1 MFTLIPAFKYGWQE
15 MHKKIWVFLLLT
27 LLYSLADISNS
38 YLMKDMIFTE
48 DMNVMQFLEILP
60 ANFMQIISITSIA
73 LICLS
78 FFVVTFVL
86 AGLRGVQPLTYLRMK
101 IKRFPMYVLA
111 MILKMLAIGAGLL
124 LFIVPGLFLLLA
136 FYFME
141 FLIIDRDMPLLDAFR
156 ESWKMTKGFR
166 TGIFFFEVNLFI
178 IGYLL
183 AFPQNL
189 WPDTLMTYAIIALI
203 SVVWLPISWNAQGW
217 IYQFVSENQINK

>member
-38 YLMKDMIFTE
+38 YLIKDVIFTE
-48 DMNVMQFLEILP
+48 DINVMQFLEILP
-60 ANFMQIISITSIA
+60 SNFVLIISITSIA

-86 AGLRGVQPLTYLRMK
+86 AGLRGVQPMAYLHMK
-101 IKRFPMYVLA
+101 IKRFPVYVLA
-111 MILKMLAIGAGLL
+111 MILKMLAIGIGLL
-124 LFIVPGLFLLLA
+124 FFIIPGLLLLLA

-141 FLIIDRDMPLLDAFR
+141 YFIIDRDMSLMDAFR
-156 ESWKMTKGFR
+156 ESWKITKGFR
-166 TGIFFFEVNLFI
+166 IGIFFFEVNLFI
-178 IGYLL
+178 IGYIL
-183 AFPQNL
+183 AFPQSL

-203 SVVWLPISWNAQGW
+203 NVVWLPISWNAQGW
-217 IYQFVSENQINK
+217 IYQFVSENQIEK